1 MDPADGSLRRGRQML
16 YLVVIMAIWHPNQ
29 FGYYNLLAGGNVEK
43 RYELDYWDTAA
54 ASCIRHLV
62 DKVNPTEP
70 IVIGAYDGYSYAGL
84 PWGAMVLPKE
94 YQDKLIILPEDTYL
108 TADYLFVDT
117 TYREIT
123 EKRYEMQ
130 LGGYEPFDYDSWGDE
145 YYSEDFL
152 DNRLWVVYK
161 RKGLE

>member
-1 MDPADGSLRRGRQML
+1 
-16 YLVVIMAIWHPNQ
+16 
-29 FGYYNLLAGGNVEK
+29 
-43 RYELDYWDTAA
+43 
-54 ASCIRHLV
+54 
-62 DKVNPTEP
+62 
-70 IVIGAYDGYSYAGL
+70 
-84 PWGAMVLPKE
+84 MVLPKE
-94 YQDKLIILPEDTYL
+94 YQDKLSMLPEDTYL

>member
-1 MDPADGSLRRGRQML
+1 M
-16 YLVVIMAIWHPNQ
+16 
-29 FGYYNLLAGGNVEK
+29 
-43 RYELDYWDTAA
+43 
-54 ASCIRHLV
+54 
-62 DKVNPTEP
+62 
-70 IVIGAYDGYSYAGL
+70 
-84 PWGAMVLPKE
+84 
-94 YQDKLIILPEDTYL
+94 
-108 TADYLFVDT
+108 DT